1 MADPELL
8 RYLAAKSGLG
18 LKYLSKDE
26 RISILLGEI
35 RTRFPDVVMK
45 GGTALN
51 RAYLAKSGACR
62 FSEDIDLDFISKR
75 PLPEKIAS
83 ITDRMKTI
91 PGFEI
96 EGPHLLHRTIR
107 FDCKYTNEFGDRD
120 RVMAEF
126 YLTKSRAVK
135 TLDALVASPFIE
147 THPTLFTLY
156 SLEDLLARKMI
167 ALYNRGEG
175 KDLYDVFYC
184 LEEKIDRAA
193 FDRALAMAEE
203 SYKIRPE
210 SFPGDLIDKLHELRK
225 NAVYIGNSTN
235 HFIPRTRRPDWKTFI
250 DTLSQIL
257 ERFFMTS
264 R

>member
-8 RYLAAKSGLG
+8 RYLAVKSGLG

-26 RISILLGEI
+26 KITILLGEI
-35 RTRFPDVVMK
+35 RIRFPDVVMK

-51 RAYLAKSGACR
+51 RAFLARSGACR

-83 ITDRMKTI
+83 ITGRMKTI

-96 EGPHLLHRTIR
+96 DGPHLLHRTVR

-120 RVMAEF
+120 RIMAEF
-126 YLTKSRAVK
+126 YLTRSRAVK
-135 TLDALVASPFIE
+135 TLDVLVASPFIE

-175 KDLYDVFYC
+175 KDMYDVFYC
-184 LEEKIDRAA
+184 LEEKIDRVA
-193 FDRALAMAEE
+193 FDRALALAEE
-203 SYKIRPE
+203 SYRIKPE

-225 NAVYIGNSTN
+225 NADYIGNSTN
-235 HFIPRTRRPDWKTFI
+235 HFIPRKRRPDWRIFI
-250 DTLSQIL
+250 DTLSLNL
-257 ERFFMTS
+257 ERFFMTG

>member
-51 RAYLAKSGACR
+51 RAYLARSGACR
-62 FSEDIDLDFISKR
+62 FSEDIDLDVISKR

-91 PGFEI
+91 PGFETD
-96 EGPHLLHRTIR
+96 GPFLLHRTLR
-107 FDCKYTNEFGDRD
+107 FDCRYTNEFGDRD
-120 RVMAEF
+120 RVMTEF
-126 YLTKSRAVK
+126 YLTRSRAVR
-135 TLDALVASPFIE
+135 TLDMLVASPFIE
-147 THPTLFTLY
+147 THPTLFTIY

-193 FDRALAMAEE
+193 FDRALALAEE
-203 SYKIRPE
+203 GYRIKPE
-210 SFPGDLIDKLHELRK
+210 SFPGDLLDKSARTPEKRRLYREFHQLLHSPRETTGLGNVDRHALRE
-225 NAVYIGNSTN
+225 
-235 HFIPRTRRPDWKTFI
+235 P
-250 DTLSQIL
+250 
-257 ERFFMTS
+257 
-264 R
+264 

>member
-18 LKYLSKDE
+18 RKYLSKDE
-26 RISILLGEI
+26 RISMLLGEI
-35 RTRFPDVVMK
+35 RTRFPDVVLK

-96 EGPHLLHRTIR
+96 DGPHLLHRTIR
-107 FDCKYTNEFGDRD
+107 FDCKYINEFEDRD

-126 YLTKSRAVK
+126 YLTRSRAVK
-135 TLDALVASPFIE
+135 ILDALVASPFIE

-203 SYKIRPE
+203 SYKIRPG

-235 HFIPRTRRPDWKTFI
+235 HFIPRTRRPDWRTFI
-250 DTLSQIL
+250 DTLSQNL

>member
-26 RISILLGEI
+26 KISILLGEI
-35 RTRFPDVVMK
+35 RTRFPDVVMR
-45 GGTALN
+45 GDTALN
-51 RAYLAKSGACR
+51 RAYLARSGACR

-75 PLPEKIAS
+75 PLPEKIAT

-91 PGFEI
+91 PGFETD
-96 EGPHLLHRTIR
+96 GPHLLHRTVR

-120 RVMAEF
+120 RIMAEF
-126 YLTKSRAVK
+126 YLTRSRAVK
-135 TLDALVASPFIE
+135 TLDVLVASPFIE
-147 THPTLFTLY
+147 THPTIFTLY

-175 KDLYDVFYC
+175 KDMYDVFYC

-193 FDRALAMAEE
+193 FDRALALAEE
-203 SYKIRPE
+203 SYRIQPG
-210 SFPGDLIDKLHELRK
+210 SFPNDLIDKLHELRK
-225 NAVYIGNSTN
+225 NADYIGNSTN
-235 HFIPRTRRPDWKTFI
+235 HFIPRGRRPDWRIFI
-250 DTLSQIL
+250 DTLSQNL
-257 ERFFMTS
+257 ERFFMTD

>member
-62 FSEDIDLDFISKR
+62 FSEDIDLDVISKR
-75 PLPEKIAS
+75 PLPEKIDS
-83 ITDRMKTI
+83 ITERMKTI
-91 PGFEI
+91 PGFETD
-96 EGPHLLHRTIR
+96 GPHLLHRTIR
-107 FDCKYTNEFGDRD
+107 FDCLYVNEFGDRD

-126 YLTKSRAVK
+126 YLTRSRAVK

-147 THPTLFTLY
+147 THPTLFTIY

-193 FDRALAMAEE
+193 FDRALFLSEK
-203 SYKIRPE
+203 SYRIPPE
-210 SFPGDLIDKLHELRK
+210 SFPGDLLGKLHDLRK

-235 HFIPRTRRPDWKTFI
+235 HFIPRGRRPDWRTFI
-250 DTLSQIL
+250 DTLSQNL
-257 ERFFMTS
+257 EQFFLI
-264 R
+264 RR

>member
-26 RISILLGEI
+26 KISILLGEI

-62 FSEDIDLDFISKR
+62 FSEDIDLDFVSKL
-75 PLPEKIAS
+75 PLPKKIVS

-91 PGFEI
+91 QGFEI
-96 EGPHLLHRTIR
+96 DGPHLLHRTMR
-107 FDCKYTNEFGDRD
+107 FDCLYTNEFGDRG
-120 RVMAEF
+120 RIMTKF
-126 YLTKSRAVK
+126 YLTTTRAVK
-135 TLDALVASPFIE
+135 TLDVLVASPFIE
-147 THPTLFTLY
+147 TYPTIFTLY
-156 SLEDLLARKMI
+156 SFEDLLARKII

-175 KDLYDVFYC
+175 KDMYDVFYC
-184 LEEKIDRAA
+184 LEEKINRAA
-193 FDRALAMAEE
+193 FYQALALVQKN
-203 SYKIRPE
+203 YKIRTE
-210 SFPGDLIDKLHELRK
+210 SFPDDLIGKLHALRK
-225 NAVYIGNSTN
+225 NAIYIGNSTN
-235 HFIPRTRRPDWKTFI
+235 HFIPRQRRPDWRTFI
-250 DTLSQIL
+250 DTLSQNL
-257 ERFFMTS
+257 ERFFMAS